1 MSPTW
6 FAALALPSLRTA
18 SRPMGRAAVS
28 ETQDIITQVCVTL
41 ALYGC
46 YTDVFPSRKR
56 GNAWKLLSAVTL
68 AFIASSIGILT
79 QMLAFVTQCPLIDL
93 FPTDPTTLAYRLA
106 VLHVVSC
113 RINYVLSDALLVWR
127 AWVLWHD
134 RRVVHGLL
142 AFCLILSAVGVIYET
157 ASLPS
162 RIWSND
168 LPSTLII
175 NLPLLFTNVVA
186 TALVGL
192 RVWFYRRE
200 VAAYISPMST
210 GTHIGGVLM
219 LLFEAGAVYCVIS
232 VINLAVDISA
242 SLGSSSTPVVFTNAM
257 FLIAGIYPTLIV
269 VAVTAQQHAATKAAI
284 RGPSSF
290 LESMHF
296 AALALEEIEERVI
309 KVIPV
314 RIPLICAGDIL
325 RETRTRA
332 QAICLSERTK
342 ASIWRSNVND
352 HAAAQKP
359 DAEPR
364 TRVSR
369 SPSLESVSSVQSLAS
384 MQSAESVNSFIS
396 TASLDEGGAKTS
408 DHENLNDIDM
418 GRTIT
423 SIPIPPPSA
432 SENGQGVDDPS
443 SKTGDWANTCHD
455 GLEPSST
462 TNPSSRPAV
471 KPALLNT
478 KKHNR
483 FYMDPRTIQLV
494 LDDGTLYRVFRQ
506 SFEEHSS
513 AFTTQYLADYSE
525 DNPIKLPGVSSV
537 DLDRF
542 LSLMYPSELAT
553 CELSTADE
561 WISVLRLAHKWSFAA
576 LRTRA
581 IREVKAIGTAVD
593 RIASAREFSDLDKL
607 QEWLLPAFTE
617 TCTASDWLQTT
628 TVDDAERLGAGT
640 LLHIARIR
648 EDARQTTTKSS
659 ICAIERAIVAAGLAP
674 ATSRETCAEPS
685 ALPAHV
691 TLNKPPAS
699 APLEIPS
706 SPCIVPKPTTTL
718 DAQGSGS
725 ASPPSAPVDTSSV
738 NLAAPI
744 PLRLDPPLPLL
755 STKQSPPSRPRLL
768 PLARWPPAMSRQVQ
782 QALCSL
788 NALHRLQPYETAF
801 FAALLATRAAS
812 AAFAALRASLGRP
825 ASRLPS
831 VGSPDGTT
839 TGFLGACLPP
849 GACLPAAEDEGP
861 APARAPHPESGERA
875 YLGLLVWPGVLVLSS
890 LSPSAA
896 LGALSALTFVLAPG
910 TVLHFCTR
918 SLRLANLREPAGR
931 ARSSST
937 GVRSYIVDE
946 NVWSAVK

>member
-18 SRPMGRAAVS
+18 SRPLGRVVVS
-28 ETQDIITQVCVTL
+28 ETQHIITQVCVTL
-41 ALYGC
+41 ALYGRNI
-46 YTDVFPSRKR
+46 DAFLSRKR

-68 AFIASSIGILT
+68 AFIASSIGIAT

-93 FPTDPTTLAYRLA
+93 FPTDPKTLAYRLA

-142 AFCLILSAVGVIYET
+142 AFCLILSSVGVVYET

-168 LPSTLII
+168 LRSTLII

-232 VINLAVDISA
+232 VINLAIDISA
-242 SLGSSSTPVVFTNAM
+242 SSGSSSTPVVFTNAM

-269 VAVTAQQHAATKAAI
+269 VAVTAQQHAATKATM

-296 AALALEEIEERVI
+296 AALARHPIAQMTRTIFVKEIEGRVI
-309 KVIPV
+309 QVILRFRGFSNALARFP
-314 RIPLICAGDIL
+314 PICAGDIL

-332 QAICLSERTK
+332 QEICLSEP
-342 ASIWRSNVND
+342 
-352 HAAAQKP
+352 QKP

-384 MQSAESVNSFIS
+384 MQSAGSVNSFLS
-396 TASLDEGGAKTS
+396 TGSLDEGGAKTS

-423 SIPIPPPSA
+423 SIPIPPPSV

-443 SKTGDWANTCHD
+443 SKTGDWANTYHD
-455 GLEPSST
+455 GIEPSSAT
-462 TNPSSRPAV
+462 CPSSGPAV
-471 KPALLNT
+471 KPTLLNT

-513 AFTTQYLADYSE
+513 AFATQYLADCSE
-525 DNPIKLPGVSSV
+525 DEPIKLSGVSSV

-593 RIASAREFSDLDKL
+593 RIASAREFGDLDKL

-617 TCTASDWLQTT
+617 TCTASGWLRTT

-659 ICAIERAIVAAGLAP
+659 ICAIERAIVAAGLVPAP
-674 ATSRETCAEPS
+674 MEMCVE
-685 ALPAHV
+685 
-691 TLNKPPAS
+691 PPAS
-699 APLEIPS
+699 STDDTLAEPPASEPLEIPS
-706 SPCIVPKPTTTL
+706 SPSISPKPTTTL
-718 DAQGSGS
+718 DAQGSRS
-725 ASPPSAPVDTSSV
+725 ASPPSAPVDTAGVSP
-738 NLAAPI
+738 AAPT
-744 PLRLDPPLPLL
+744 PLALQRLDPPLPLL
-755 STKQSPPSRPRLL
+755 VTKQSPLSRLRLSPLVRWLISPRRLEKESTPVSPEKDTPRRPMAPQKAPRPFTWSQLAKRHQPRSALASTGPTSATAGSETKANTADGERKIDSASTPAPSEPTLRTFF
-768 PLARWPPAMSRQVQ
+768 QDEF
-782 QALCSL
+782 
-788 NALHRLQPYETAF
+788 LQP
-801 FAALLATRAAS
+801 
-812 AAFAALRASLGRP
+812 
-825 ASRLPS
+825 
-831 VGSPDGTT
+831 SPTY
-839 TGFLGACLPP
+839 A
-849 GACLPAAEDEGP
+849 
-861 APARAPHPESGERA
+861 
-875 YLGLLVWPGVLVLSS
+875 
-890 LSPSAA
+890 
-896 LGALSALTFVLAPG
+896 
-910 TVLHFCTR
+910 
-918 SLRLANLREPAGR
+918 
-931 ARSSST
+931 
-937 GVRSYIVDE
+937 
-946 NVWSAVK
+946 

>member
-18 SRPMGRAAVS
+18 SRPLGRVTVG

-41 ALYGC
+41 ALYGEELT
-46 YTDVFPSRKR
+46 YTDVSPSRKR
-56 GNAWKLLSAVTL
+56 GNAWKLLSAVAL

-93 FPTDPTTLAYRLA
+93 FPTDPRTLAYRLA

-142 AFCLILSAVGVIYET
+142 AFCLILSSVGVIYET

-168 LPSTLII
+168 LRSTLII

-210 GTHIGGVLM
+210 DTHIGGVLM

-232 VINLAVDISA
+232 VINLAIDISA
-242 SLGSSSTPVVFTNAM
+242 SSGSSSTPVVFTNAM
-257 FLIAGIYPTLIV
+257 FLIAAIYPTLIV
-269 VAVTAQQHAATKAAI
+269 VAVTAQQHAATKATM

-296 AALALEEIEERVI
+296 AAVLRRRRGCPSHVLVGLPIAQMTRTIFVKEIEGRMIKMKGVI
-309 KVIPV
+309 LRFGGFSNALARFP
-314 RIPLICAGDIL
+314 RICAGDIL

-342 ASIWRSNVND
+342 AYIWRSNVSD

-384 MQSAESVNSFIS
+384 MQSAESMDSLVS
-396 TASLDEGGAKTS
+396 TESPNERGAKPS
-408 DHENLNDIDM
+408 DYEDINDIDM

-423 SIPIPPPSA
+423 SIPVPAHPA
-432 SENGQGVDDPS
+432 SDSGQGDDNPS
-443 SKTGDWANTCHD
+443 SKIGDWVNTCND
-455 GLEPSST
+455 GLEPSSAT
-462 TNPSSRPAV
+462 SPSSKPAV
-471 KPALLNT
+471 KPTILNT

-513 AFTTQYLADYSE
+513 AFATQYLADCSE
-525 DNPIKLPGVSSV
+525 GELIKLSGVSSV

-581 IREVKAIGTAVD
+581 IREIKLVGTAVD
-593 RIASAREFSDLDKL
+593 RIVSAREFSDLDEL

-617 TCTASDWLQTT
+617 TCTASDWLRTT

-648 EDARQTTTKSS
+648 EDARQTTKKSS
-659 ICAIERAIVAAGLAP
+659 ICAIERAIIAAGLAP
-674 ATSRETCAEPS
+674 APPIETCAEPL
-685 ALPAHV
+685 ALPADV
-691 TLNKPPAS
+691 TPTKPLAS
-699 APLEIPS
+699 APLGIPS
-706 SPCIVPKPTTTL
+706 SLCIVSKPTTTL

-725 ASPPSAPVDTSSV
+725 ASPPITPADVPSVKPATSSPQ
-738 NLAAPI
+738 AI
-744 PLRLDPPLPLL
+744 PRLDPH
-755 STKQSPPSRPRLL
+755 RPQ
-768 PLARWPPAMSRQVQ
+768 LAA
-782 QALCSL
+782 
-788 NALHRLQPYETAF
+788 
-801 FAALLATRAAS
+801 
-812 AAFAALRASLGRP
+812 
-825 ASRLPS
+825 
-831 VGSPDGTT
+831 
-839 TGFLGACLPP
+839 
-849 GACLPAAEDEGP
+849 
-861 APARAPHPESGERA
+861 
-875 YLGLLVWPGVLVLSS
+875 
-890 LSPSAA
+890 
-896 LGALSALTFVLAPG
+896 
-910 TVLHFCTR
+910 
-918 SLRLANLREPAGR
+918 
-931 ARSSST
+931 
-937 GVRSYIVDE
+937 
-946 NVWSAVK
+946 

>member
-18 SRPMGRAAVS
+18 SRPLGRSAVS

-41 ALYGC
+41 ALYGVQA
-46 YTDVFPSRKR
+46 TLFAIAVPVLATS
-56 GNAWKLLSAVTL
+56 SAMRFWCGEL
-68 AFIASSIGILT
+68 GY
-79 QMLAFVTQCPLIDL
+79 CG
-93 FPTDPTTLAYRLA
+93 TT
-106 VLHVVSC
+106 
-113 RINYVLSDALLVWR
+113 
-127 AWVLWHD
+127 
-134 RRVVHGLL
+134 GLL
-142 AFCLILSAVGVIYET
+142 AFCLILSSVGVIYET
-157 ASLPS
+157 TSLPS

-168 LPSTLII
+168 LRSTLII

-232 VINLAVDISA
+232 VINLAIDISA
-242 SLGSSSTPVVFTNAM
+242 SSGSSSTPIVFTNAM
-257 FLIAGIYPTLIV
+257 FLIAGINPTLIV
-269 VAVTAQQHAATKAAI
+269 VAVTAQQHAAAKTTM

-296 AALALEEIEERVI
+296 AALARRRSGYGRCSLKRGENVSFVVGRELVWSCCDLMIPDITFPI
-309 KVIPV
+309 KVILRFLGFYNVLARFP
-314 RIPLICAGDIL
+314 PICAGDIL
-325 RETRTRA
+325 RKALTRA

-342 ASIWRSNVND
+342 ASIWRSN
-352 HAAAQKP
+352 
-359 DAEPR
+359 PR
-364 TRVSR
+364 SQMPSRVLGCRNFAGRRPTTLLSTSMADLRR

-384 MQSAESVNSFIS
+384 MQSAESVSSLVS
-396 TASLDEGGAKTS
+396 TESPNERGAKTS

-423 SIPIPPPSA
+423 SIPILPPSA
-432 SENGQGVDDPS
+432 SENGQGVDEPS
-443 SKTGDWANTCHD
+443 SKIGDWANTCHD
-455 GLEPSST
+455 GLEPSSAT
-462 TNPSSRPAV
+462 CPSSGPAV

-506 SFEEHSS
+506 LFEEHSS
-513 AFTTQYLADYSE
+513 AFTTQYLADCSE
-525 DNPIKLPGVSSV
+525 DNPIKLPGVSFV

-617 TCTASDWLQTT
+617 TCTASDWLRTT

-648 EDARQTTTKSS
+648 EDARQTTKKSS

-674 ATSRETCAEPS
+674 APPIETCAEPL
-685 ALPAHV
+685 ALPADV
-691 TLNKPPAS
+691 TPTKPLAS
-699 APLEIPS
+699 APLGIPS
-706 SPCIVPKPTTTL
+706 SLCIVSKPTTTL

-725 ASPPSAPVDTSSV
+725 ASPPITPADTSSV

-744 PLRLDPPLPLL
+744 PLVVPVM
-755 STKQSPPSRPRLL
+755 TVKQAPTRPQKTGG
-768 PLARWPPAMSRQVQ
+768 SDTV
-782 QALCSL
+782 
-788 NALHRLQPYETAF
+788 
-801 FAALLATRAAS
+801 AAAP
-812 AAFAALRASLGRP
+812 RP
-825 ASRLPS
+825 ASPAVVDQAES
-831 VGSPDGTT
+831 AKPASPV
-839 TGFLGACLPP
+839 APRP
-849 GACLPAAEDEGP
+849 VASSNESPASMRSIGCSLTKVAHAFPCYEE
-861 APARAPHPESGERA
+861 
-875 YLGLLVWPGVLVLSS
+875 VLVLILAANRSARYITRS
-890 LSPSAA
+890 FCIDSATGNSP
-896 LGALSALTFVLAPG
+896 TDTPG
-910 TVLHFCTR
+910 TYGEGSRKASGKQSEQHGCFEAVE
-918 SLRLANLREPAGR
+918 SVVGR
-931 ARSSST
+931 TSDRSSIQTAGFCNIVQLQPS
-937 GVRSYIVDE
+937 RS
-946 NVWSAVK
+946 SFQHGFRLCPSVKRKILFQRNLPHSQWRLPNL

>member
-18 SRPMGRAAVS
+18 SRPLGRSAVS

-41 ALYGC
+41 ALYGVQA
-46 YTDVFPSRKR
+46 TLFAIAVPVLARKR

-68 AFIASSIGILT
+68 AFIASSIGIAT
-79 QMLAFVTQCPLIDL
+79 QMLAFVTQCPLNDTL
-93 FPTDPTTLAYRLA
+93 PDRSENFGLSPRCPTRPMRFWCGELGYCGTT
-106 VLHVVSC
+106 
-113 RINYVLSDALLVWR
+113 
-127 AWVLWHD
+127 
-134 RRVVHGLL
+134 GLL
-142 AFCLILSAVGVIYET
+142 AFCLILSSVGVIYET
-157 ASLPS
+157 TSLPS

-168 LPSTLII
+168 LRSTLII

-232 VINLAVDISA
+232 VINLAIDISA
-242 SLGSSSTPVVFTNAM
+242 SSGSSSTPIVFTNAM
-257 FLIAGIYPTLIV
+257 FLIAGINPTLIV
-269 VAVTAQQHAATKAAI
+269 VA
-284 RGPSSF
+284 
-290 LESMHF
+290 
-296 AALALEEIEERVI
+296 
-309 KVIPV
+309 
-314 RIPLICAGDIL
+314 
-325 RETRTRA
+325 
-332 QAICLSERTK
+332 AICLSERTK
-342 ASIWRSNVND
+342 ASIWRSNGVVTLLGAWGAHVIRDPNRRRPTTLLSTSMAD
-352 HAAAQKP
+352 L
-359 DAEPR
+359 R
-364 TRVSR
+364 R

-384 MQSAESVNSFIS
+384 MQSAESVSSLVS
-396 TASLDEGGAKTS
+396 TESPNERGAKTS

-423 SIPIPPPSA
+423 SIPILPPSA
-432 SENGQGVDDPS
+432 SENGQGVDEPS
-443 SKTGDWANTCHD
+443 SKIGDWANTCHD
-455 GLEPSST
+455 GLEPSSAT
-462 TNPSSRPAV
+462 CPSSGPAV

-506 SFEEHSS
+506 LFEEHSS
-513 AFTTQYLADYSE
+513 AFTTQYLADCSE
-525 DNPIKLPGVSSV
+525 DNPIKLPGVSFV

-617 TCTASDWLQTT
+617 TCTASDWLRTT

-648 EDARQTTTKSS
+648 EDARQTTKKSS

-674 ATSRETCAEPS
+674 APPIETCAEPL
-685 ALPAHV
+685 ALPADV
-691 TLNKPPAS
+691 TPTKPLAS
-699 APLEIPS
+699 APLGIPS
-706 SPCIVPKPTTTL
+706 SLCIVSKPTTTL

-725 ASPPSAPVDTSSV
+725 ASPPITPADTSSV

-744 PLRLDPPLPLL
+744 PLVVPVM
-755 STKQSPPSRPRLL
+755 TVKQAPTRPQKTGG
-768 PLARWPPAMSRQVQ
+768 SDTV
-782 QALCSL
+782 
-788 NALHRLQPYETAF
+788 
-801 FAALLATRAAS
+801 AAAP
-812 AAFAALRASLGRP
+812 RP
-825 ASRLPS
+825 ASPAVVDQAES
-831 VGSPDGTT
+831 AKPASPV
-839 TGFLGACLPP
+839 
-849 GACLPAAEDEGP
+849 
-861 APARAPHPESGERA
+861 APRPVASSNESPVAHAFPCYEE
-875 YLGLLVWPGVLVLSS
+875 VLVLILAANRSARYITRS
-890 LSPSAA
+890 FCIDSATGNSP
-896 LGALSALTFVLAPG
+896 TDTPG
-910 TVLHFCTR
+910 TYGEGSRKASGKQSEQHGCFEAVE
-918 SLRLANLREPAGR
+918 SVVGR
-931 ARSSST
+931 TSDRSSIQTAGFCNIVQLQPS
-937 GVRSYIVDE
+937 RS
-946 NVWSAVK
+946 SFQHGFRLCPSVKRKILFQRNLPHSQWRLPNL